1 MEIQS
6 KKGEKRMFFD
16 SHMHTTHSD
25 GKSTLEE
32 MCQRAIA
39 MGAGGITIT
48 DHADMN
54 FYESRDTYNR
64 IRGGIQH
71 IRQMQAAYRGELELL
86 CGVELGEYL
95 CGPEN
100 AQKILSLTDYD
111 SILCSIHYVPE
122 ARWEKPYNRI
132 VFSEDGTDAELD
144 EYLRL
149 YFDLLSRTMD
159 CFDFDV
165 LSHLACPVRY
175 MTTKYGRPTDVMRY
189 APKIR
194 EILQKVIDRKIALE
208 WNTAGLRQNEEIF
221 TMYYQMGGRLVTLGS
236 DAHHQDNIGRRF
248 PENQQA
254 LKDCGFTHYHYYKN
268 RTPQPV
274 DL

>member
-1 MEIQS
+1 MI
-6 KKGEKRMFFD
+6 FD
-16 SHMHTTHSD
+16 SHMHTTNSD

-32 MCQRAIA
+32 MCQRAFA
-39 MGAGGITIT
+39 DGVGGIAIT

-64 IRGGIQH
+64 IRNAIAQ
-71 IRQMQAAYRGELELL
+71 IREKQAEYSGKLEVL

-111 SILCSIHYVPE
+111 CILCSVHFVPE

-132 VFSEDGTDAELD
+132 VFSEDGTDEELD
-144 EYLRL
+144 EYMKL

-159 CFDFDV
+159 CFDFDI
-165 LSHLACPVRY
+165 LAHIACPVRY

-189 APKIR
+189 EGQIR
-194 EILQKVIDRKIALE
+194 QILQKVIDRKLALE
-208 WNTAGLRQNEEIF
+208 WNTGGLRQNEEVF
-221 TMYYQMGGRLVTLGS
+221 AMYRHMGGELITIGS

-248 PENQQA
+248 GETRQA
-254 LKDCGFTHYHYYKN
+254 LKDCGFTHYYYYKN
-268 RTPQPV
+268 RIPQPV